1 MRLYQMVM
9 KVPDNF
15 VPEELHVSAYFA
27 GGDIELC
34 NEGFIGPENLIQ
46 FDNAPLETVNSMPNE
61 TLDAN
66 EDSSAANSK
75 N

>member
-34 NEGFIGPENLIQ
+34 NEGFIGPVNLVQ
-46 FDNAPLETVNSMPNE
+46 FSNAPLETADSRPNG

-66 EDSSAANSK
+66 KDSSDANSK

>member
-1 MRLYQMVM
+1 MVM

-15 VPEELHVSAYFA
+15 VPEEMHVSAYFA

-34 NEGFIGPENLIQ
+34 NEGFIGPANLVQ
-46 FDNAPLETVNSMPNE
+46 FDNAPLESADSMPDR
-61 TLDAN
+61 TLDVN
-66 EDSSAANSK
+66 GDSSVANSK